1 VRYRTECP
9 RPSGTHC
16 KTELKSAGTPA
27 SGTSAGPSREETLSA
42 YPPAANGTS
51 VPDINVENHA
61 RSRLAVH
68 DDVIATTLRR
78 PSVPPPPIAEELRR
92 RSPLVGVTLEHRKQ
106 IDGLRFFAFLAVFLV
121 HSDITRFWWGSYG
134 VSLFFVISG
143 FLITRIL
150 IAYENRPRKLVLKNF
165 YARRALRIFPA
176 YYLVLGLAAA
186 TVGIEYLPAFALFVM
201 NWGIFFYTW
210 IQPELADIA
219 WDPTRMYGI
228 HFWSLCVEEQF
239 YLVFPLLFSFL
250 RPGRARLSWL
260 LVLWG
265 ASIGVRFLCAAF
277 LPKAAYGLI
286 PLVCGEYLVAGAV
299 GAVVFAGTSGTAERI
314 RDAARQWMLPVGL
327 ALVVAMF
334 TLFRPVAPS
343 IDHVMHPPHM
353 QTLLALGFLAIVL
366 GLWQTENR
374 WVLRFFNYAPLRFLG
389 KISYGLYLIHL
400 FMWPLVDWL
409 SEHFSVIRELPPF
422 AARLGLTILLATAMW
437 RLVEAPILKLKT
449 RFPY

>member
-1 VRYRTECP
+1 MK
-9 RPSGTHC
+9 SG
-16 KTELKSAGTPA
+16 STPA
-27 SGTSAGPSREETLSA
+27 SGASRGFCEENLLSDHPTAAGTSAPGVTGV
-42 YPPAANGTS
+42 PPASTRIE
-51 VPDINVENHA
+51 P
-61 RSRLAVH
+61 
-68 DDVIATTLRR
+68 IATDSRQR
-78 PSVPPPPIAEELRR
+78 SSPGPMAVELRGR
-92 RSPLVGVTLEHRKQ
+92 DSSVARGLEHRKQ

-150 IAYENRPRKLVLKNF
+150 IAYENRPRRQVLKSF

-186 TVGIEYLPAFALFVM
+186 TVGITYLPAFALFVM

-239 YLVFPLLFSFL
+239 YLVFPLLFFFL
-250 RPGRARLSWL
+250 RPGRARLPWL
-260 LVLWG
+260 LALWG
-265 ASIGVRFLCAAF
+265 TSIGVRFLCAAF
-277 LPKAAYGLI
+277 IPKAAYGLI
-286 PLVCGEYLVAGAV
+286 PLVCGEFLVAGAV
-299 GAVVFAGTSGTAERI
+299 GAVVLADPAGTAERI
-314 RDAARQWMLPVGL
+314 RAAARQWMFPAGL
-327 ALVVAMF
+327 VLVVAAF
-334 TLFRPVAPS
+334 SLFRPDIPS
-343 IDHVMHPPHM
+343 IDHVMHPPPM
-353 QTLLALGFLAIVL
+353 QTLLALGFLAMVL

-374 WVLRFFNYAPLRFLG
+374 WLLGFFRYAPLRFLG
-389 KISYGLYLIHL
+389 RISYGLYLIHL

-409 SEHFSVIRELPPF
+409 SERSSVIRDLPPF
-422 AARLGLTILLATAMW
+422 AARLGLTILLASAMW
-437 RLVEAPILKLKT
+437 RLVEAPILKLKI

>member
-1 VRYRTECP
+1 VRADVVATDLRQ
-9 RPSGTHC
+9 PS
-16 KTELKSAGTPA
+16 TP
-27 SGTSAGPSREETLSA
+27 
-42 YPPAANGTS
+42 
-51 VPDINVENHA
+51 
-61 RSRLAVH
+61 VH
-68 DDVIATTLRR
+68 
-78 PSVPPPPIAEELRR
+78 IAEESRR
-92 RSPLVGVTLEHRKQ
+92 RNATVNISLEHRRQ
-106 IDGLRFFAFLAVFLV
+106 LDGLRFFAFLAVFLV
-121 HSDITRFWWGSYG
+121 HSDISRFWWGSYG

-150 IAYENRPRKLVLKNF
+150 IAHEDRPRSKVLRNF
-165 YARRALRIFPA
+165 YARRVLRIFPA

-186 TVGIEYLPAFALFVM
+186 TIGIAYLPAFVLFVM

-260 LVLWG
+260 LALWG
-265 ASIGVRFLCAAF
+265 SSIGVRFLCAAF

-299 GAVVFAGTSGTAERI
+299 GAVLLVDTSGTAARI
-314 RDAARQWMLPVGL
+314 RAAARQWMFPVGL
-327 ALVVAMF
+327 ALVVA
-334 TLFRPVAPS
+334 LFSLYRPDTPS

-353 QTLLALGFLAIVL
+353 QTLLAFGFLAMVL

-374 WVLRFFNYAPLRFLG
+374 WVLGFFQYAPFRFLG

-409 SEHFSVIRELPPF
+409 SQRSSAIRDLPPF

-437 RLVEAPILKLKT
+437 RLVEAPILKLKA

>member
-1 VRYRTECP
+1 MK
-9 RPSGTHC
+9 SG
-16 KTELKSAGTPA
+16 GTPA
-27 SGTSAGPSREETLSA
+27 SSASTGPSREELLSA
-42 YPPAANGTS
+42 HPPTAAGTS
-51 VPDINVENHA
+51 EPRVNVAVPERSPLNVHA
-61 RSRLAVH
+61 
-68 DDVIATTLRR
+68 DVIATDLRQ
-78 PSVPPPPIAEELRR
+78 PSARGQITEELRR
-92 RSPLVGVTLEHRKQ
+92 NPTVDIALEHRKQ

-134 VSLFFVISG
+134 VCLFFVISG

-150 IAYENRPRKLVLKNF
+150 IAYENRPRSQVLRNF

-186 TVGIEYLPAFALFVM
+186 TVGIAYLPAFALFVM

-239 YLVFPLLFSFL
+239 YLVFPLVFSFL

-299 GAVVFAGTSGTAERI
+299 GAVVFADTSSTAERI
-314 RDAARQWMLPVGL
+314 RAAARQWMFPAGI
-327 ALVVAMF
+327 ALVVA
-334 TLFRPVAPS
+334 LFALSRPEAPS

-353 QTLLALGFLAIVL
+353 QTLLALGFLAMVL
-366 GLWQTENR
+366 GLWQTDNR
-374 WVLRFFNYAPLRFLG
+374 WVLGFFNYAPLRFLG

-400 FMWPLVDWL
+400 FMWPLFDWL
-409 SEHFSVIRELPPF
+409 SAYSSVIRELPPF
-422 AARLGLTILLATAMW
+422 AARLGLTVLLATAMW
-437 RLVEAPILKLKT
+437 RLVEAPILKLKAS
-449 RFPY
+449 FPY